1 MVNKKGGK
9 AYKKGKHQDN
19 VPDFTECETGQM
31 YARVLKI
38 LGNCRVIVYCNDDER
53 RICHIR
59 GAIRKRVWIEAGDI
73 VIVSSREFESSL
85 SAAEGLEKGDVLSK
99 VDPHHYGKLK
109 KDPAFNKKLMCELE
123 KVEFNDNSSHG
134 LKIRAMMAAAE
145 RVDGEGGD
153 DGDDE
158 GSNTQ
163 TAARNNS
170 EVVNEMF
177 GDVGF
182 EFDRGGDDDE
192 DGSDDED
199 DEEGV
204 DGNGAAGS
212 TPDYAARHKIQTIK
226 RNAQRTAKVITDA
239 DIDNI

>member
-19 VPDFTECETGQM
+19 VPDFTECEPGQM

-59 GAIRKRVWIEAGDI
+59 GAIRKRVWITAGDI
-73 VIVSSREFESSL
+73 VVVSSREFESSL

-99 VDPHHYGKLK
+99 VDPHHYGRLK
-109 KDPAFNKKLMCELE
+109 KDPVFNAKLLCELE

-134 LKIRAMMAAAE
+134 LKIRAMMEAAGGA
-145 RVDGEGGD
+145 DGEA
-153 DGDDE
+153 
-158 GSNTQ
+158 Q
-163 TAARNNS
+163 TAARNS

-182 EFDRGGDDDE
+182 EFDRDGDE
-192 DGSDDED
+192 DGSGEEGDEEDED
-199 DEEGV
+199 GEGAK
-204 DGNGAAGS
+204 GGGGAGS
-212 TPDYAARHKIQTIK
+212 ATPDYAARHKVQTVK
-226 RNAQRTAKVITDA
+226 RNAQRNAKVLTDA